1 MTNTSGTAVT
11 FNGLITLGSASS
23 IVAGNGDI
31 LLPNI
36 GNITGITFG
45 LTLDGSATGNS
56 LAGNLTTT
64 TGTLTKTGS
73 GTWAISGN
81 STYTGATTINAGTL
95 KLTGGSLANT
105 AIAVSGTGILA
116 VQPGSSTTINV
127 GTTVTATVGATLNLG
142 AQTFDM
148 ADGFVST
155 VNLRQGSTFANNAL
169 TVTSGATFRMN
180 LGEAATDL
188 LAVIKKASVS
198 GTIDVT
204 LDTAGA
210 SALTAGTYNLIT
222 AASGLTSSS
231 PTWQFSGGGVTQ
243 TVTVG
248 AGSYDLTLNASD
260 TAVSVTVVNSST
272 ATPYDNWAASKGL
285 DGTPGKEKGL
295 TDDPD
300 GDGHNNLAEFAFN
313 GDPLSGSDNGQV
325 YVLQA
330 DSDADG
336 DSTKELILTLAVRK
350 TTGAFTAGAPATAT
364 SATDSISYAIEGSL
378 NLSAFDATVTPVGFV
393 DPGVA
398 LTDATYYEYRSF
410 SLSGS
415 NGLTTSGFLR
425 ATTVK

>member
-1 MTNTSGTAVT
+1 MATPPA
-11 FNGLITLGSASS
+11 
-23 IVAGNGDI
+23 AG
-31 LLPNI
+31 
-36 GNITGITFG
+36 
-45 LTLDGSATGNS
+45 

-73 GTWAISGN
+73 GTWAISGS
-81 STYTGATTINAGTL
+81 STYTGATAINAGTL
-95 KLTGGSLANT
+95 KITGGSLANT
-105 AIAVSGTGILA
+105 AITVSGTGILA

-127 GTTVTATVGATLNLG
+127 GTTATAAAGASLNLG
-142 AQTFDM
+142 ALTFDM

-155 VNLRQGSTFANNAL
+155 VNLRQGSTFASNAL
-169 TVTSGATFRMN
+169 TVTGGATFKMN
-180 LGEAATDL
+180 LGTAGANL
-188 LAVIKKASVS
+188 LAVTKQASVS
-198 GTIDVT
+198 GTVNVT

-210 SALTAGTYNLIT
+210 SSLTAGTYNLIT

-231 PTWQFSGGGVTQ
+231 PTWQFTGGGTTQ

-248 AGSYDLTLNASD
+248 ASSYDLTLNASD
-260 TAVSVTVVNSST
+260 TAISVTVVVSGAT
-272 ATPYDNWAASKGL
+272 TPYDDWCVIKGL
-285 DGTPGKEKGL
+285 DGTSGKEKGL

-313 GDPLSGSDNGQV
+313 GNPLSGADNGQV
-325 YVLQA
+325 YVLQS

-364 SATDSISYAIEGSL
+364 SATDGISYAIEGSL
-378 NLSAFDATVTPVGFV
+378 NLSGFGATVTPVGFV

-398 LTDATYYEYRSF
+398 LTDATHYEFRSF

-415 NGLTTSGFLR
+415 NGLPTKGFLR
-425 ATTVK
+425 AKAVK